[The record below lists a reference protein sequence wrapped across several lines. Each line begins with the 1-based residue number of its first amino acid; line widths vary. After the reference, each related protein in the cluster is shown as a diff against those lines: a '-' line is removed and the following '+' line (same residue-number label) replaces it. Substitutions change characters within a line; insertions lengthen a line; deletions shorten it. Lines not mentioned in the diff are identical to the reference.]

1 MPKVSVVSKVF
12 YICGVID
19 EKFIE
24 ILEKAGKVFMR
35 YGIKSVTMDDI
46 ARELKISKKTL
57 YKYVSDKQDLVNKVM
72 QGYIEME
79 QIACKDIFNS
89 AENAIDAIIGLTK
102 NISKEILHIHPSI
115 YFDLEKYYPDGW
127 ETMQQ
132 HKNVFILNCM
142 TDNIQ
147 QGVKEGLYR
156 DNVNA
161 DIVARIYVHN
171 IDTIFK
177 GSIFQDT
184 DYTYKTLYFES
195 MRYHLRGICS
205 DEGIAY
211 LQNRIKEEHLEL

>member
-1 MPKVSVVSKVF
+1 MLKVSVVSKVF

-57 YKYVSDKQDLVNKVM
+57 YKYVSDKQDLVHKVM
-72 QGYIEME
+72 MGYIQMEEM
-79 QIACKDIFNS
+79 ACSETFSN
-89 AENAIDAIIGLTK
+89 AENAIDALIKLSK
-102 NISKEILHIHPSI
+102 HISKEILDIHPSI
-115 YFDLEKYYPDGW
+115 YYDLEKYYPDGW
-127 ETMQQ
+127 DVLVK
-132 HKNVFILNCM
+132 HKNEFILSCM
-142 TDNIQ
+142 TNNID
-147 QGVKEGLYR
+147 QGKKEGLYR
-156 DNVNA
+156 DNINA

-171 IDTIFK
+171 VDAIFAGTVFSDTEYDYATIF
-177 GSIFQDT
+177 
-184 DYTYKTLYFES
+184 FES

-205 DEGIAY
+205 DKGIAY